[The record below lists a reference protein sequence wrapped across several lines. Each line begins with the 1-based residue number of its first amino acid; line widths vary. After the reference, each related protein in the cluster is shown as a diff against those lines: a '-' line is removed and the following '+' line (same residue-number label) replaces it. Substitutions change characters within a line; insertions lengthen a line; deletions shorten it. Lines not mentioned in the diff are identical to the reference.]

1 MKAAPHQASAGVVA
15 VMFGLLMFIPVI
27 VLGQAIDWPA
37 SLDLP
42 ATELMPLIQ
51 AQAASVQLGYSAYL
65 LYSILFLP
73 AILLLARLAGDS
85 AIVRAAVTLAGVSVL
100 ARGIG
105 IIRWLTVQP
114 ELARDWDTTGGPS
127 TAVVFD
133 AVNSYGGAIGE
144 LVGVSL
150 LAAAAIAL
158 LAVAFWRTAVL
169 PRWVA
174 VSGLFVSA
182 GLLLPWLEV
191 FGADLGPVISVSVA
205 MVQIWFLSVGSLL
218 LTRTWKSSESR

>member
-1 MKAAPHQASAGVVA
+1 MQPAPRHVSAGVVA
-15 VMFGLLMFIPVI
+15 IAFGLLMFIPLM

-42 ATELMPLIQ
+42 ATELMPLIR
-51 AQAASVQLGYSAYL
+51 AHAASVELGYSAYL

-73 AILLLARLAGDS
+73 AILLLGRLAGES
-85 AIVRAAVTLAGVSVL
+85 LIVRAAVTLAGLSVL
-100 ARGIG
+100 ARVIG
-105 IIRWLTVQP
+105 IIRWLTVLP
-114 ELARDWDTTGGPS
+114 ELAEDWETTGDPS

-133 AVNSYGGAIGE
+133 AVNSFGGAVGE
-144 LVGVSL
+144 LIGVSL

-158 LAVAFWRTAVL
+158 LAIAFWHTGVL

-174 VSGLFVSA
+174 VSGLVASA

-191 FGADLGPVISVSVA
+191 FGVDLGPVISISVA
-205 MVQIWFLSVGSLL
+205 LVQIWFLAVGPLVL
-218 LTRTWKSSESR
+218 FRARRVAGVR